1 MVDEPATADG
11 DHSSPTD
18 ASPKRLMREAFSL
31 ALILGLTLIVSA
43 SERRDIIPWQ
53 GYPSSLL
60 LLVLCL
66 WHWWRFRIDL
76 RLFHPRTRH
85 RVFPIV
91 FAALLVSMLFF
102 SANAPLSPK
111 AGYAP
116 PLLPLLHLVVV
127 VPWSE
132 ELYFRGLLLEHLRR
146 GFSAVHAVV
155 LCTLLFGLLHLPVG
169 AGLVAGALSLV
180 ACLLVLTS
188 GSLVYAVQLHVAWNG
203 VTQIS
208 RMGDD
213 SSRWLWA
220 VTASAI
226 IAALAAGSFARRSTR
241 DSTQ

>member
-11 DHSSPTD
+11 EHPSPTD
-18 ASPKRLMREAFSL
+18 ASPKRLMREASSL

-43 SERRDIIPWQ
+43 LERRDLVPWH

-66 WHWWRFRIDL
+66 WHWGWFRINL
-76 RLFHPRTRH
+76 RVFCPQTR
-85 RVFPIV
+85 RRIFPIV
-91 FAALLVSMLFF
+91 LAALLVSALLY
-102 SANAPLSPK
+102 SARTPLSPK

-116 PLLPLLHLVVV
+116 SLLQLLHLIAI
-127 VPWSE
+127 VPLTE

-220 VTASAI
+220 ATASAI